1 MITLNNVAPTNPQ
14 TISATSRLQ
23 DLLKFMDERLQNNT
37 WLAGDEFTAADI
49 MTIFSLT
56 TMRAFIGY
64 ELTGFE
70 AILGYLERVRE
81 REGYKR
87 QRKGADPDMKW
98 MGGAEKPESFF
109 EGLKKAG
116 KI

>member
-1 MITLNNVAPTNPQ
+1 MIV
-14 TISATSRLQ
+14 
-23 DLLKFMDERLQNNT
+23 
-37 WLAGDEFTAADI
+37 
-49 MTIFSLT
+49 FSLT
-56 TMRAFIGY
+56 TMRAFYGF
-64 ELTGFE
+64 ELTRYEG
-70 AILGYLERVRE
+70 ILGYLERVRG

-98 MGGAEKPESFF
+98 MGEAEKPESFF